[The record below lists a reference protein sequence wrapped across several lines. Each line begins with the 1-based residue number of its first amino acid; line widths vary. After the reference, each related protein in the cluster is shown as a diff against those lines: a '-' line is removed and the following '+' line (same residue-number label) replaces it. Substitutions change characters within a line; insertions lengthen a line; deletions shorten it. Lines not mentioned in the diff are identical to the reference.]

1 MLEWTRPQQ
10 FVCHTPESKT
20 FQTLKV
26 CPLNKRRGKQIQC
39 LTLSLWMTLEE
50 SAKRIQP
57 LRGPREQSS
66 VSTTLILS
74 GFLVLSPSSYIELR
88 LPPDSSSSSPRRN
101 RDRNRLPTR
110 LESSSSS
117 SYRPKVVLKKKSKK
131 NSSKLK
137 FVYVFDSVPRSK
149 KGKKLISSDFE
160 RFYR

>member
-1 MLEWTRPQQ
+1 MSGHAPKYL
-10 FVCHTPESKT
+10 FATPLNVNLKL
-20 FQTLKV
+20 FTLK
-26 CPLNKRRGKQIQC
+26 LSTKQRRGKQIQC

-88 LPPDSSSSSPRRN
+88 LPPDSSSSSPRRK
-101 RDRNRLPTR
+101 RDRNRLPTL

-117 SYRPKVVLKKKSKK
+117 SYRPNVVLKESKK
-131 NSSKLK
+131 K
-137 FVYVFDSVPRSK
+137 FVKTQVCLCFD
-149 KGKKLISSDFE
+149 
-160 RFYR
+160 